1 MALCHVLKITCL
13 STPCFFSWRD
23 LFFFSLRVY
32 FQRLVLMS
40 QSHVKNHPPC
50 QNALFLT
57 GDLSSEWL
65 PAAVCWEVPPR
76 AGPRAPRRSRPSSAL
91 RDFGT
96 TAAPRFPQ
104 LGIKPPAAD
113 RAHQPG
119 RANRWQTAAFP
130 REPSRW
136 FDPKGQAKSV
146 STSCSANNVS
156 VLLLRTHSLSLGSS
170 TPRLCHRY

>member
-1 MALCHVLKITCL
+1 MSRIKNNLLVYAL
-13 STPCFFSWRD
+13 FFF
-23 LFFFSLRVY
+23 LEGPFFFSLRVY

-50 QNALFLT
+50 QSALFLT

-76 AGPRAPRRSRPSSAL
+76 ARPRAPRRSRPCSAL
-91 RDFGT
+91 CDFST
-96 TAAPRFPQ
+96 TAAPQFPQ

-156 VLLLRTHSLSLGSS
+156 VLLLRRHSLSLGSS